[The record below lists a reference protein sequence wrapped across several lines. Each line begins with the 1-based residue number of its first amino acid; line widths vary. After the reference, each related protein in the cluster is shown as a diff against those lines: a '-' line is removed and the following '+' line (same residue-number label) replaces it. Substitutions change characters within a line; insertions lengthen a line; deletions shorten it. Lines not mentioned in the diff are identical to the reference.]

1 MYHLIR
7 NIASSF
13 FISITVAVVL
23 HTGQIS
29 FGNLSSLVTDWNTG
43 LALNFKDQFIENFDK
58 VTIKNLTAEVNRQS
72 LMIGYINSF
81 MLFAIVSFLTIPF
94 LFLIKEKK

>member
-7 NIASSF
+7 NVASSF

-23 HTGQIS
+23 HTGQIN
-29 FGNLSSLVTDWNTG
+29 FGNLSSLVSDWNIG
-43 LALNFKDQFIENFDK
+43 LALNFKNQFIENFDQ
-58 VTIKNLTAEVNRQS
+58 VTIKNLTSEVNRQS

-81 MLFAIVSFLTIPF
+81 KLFAIVSFMTIPF
-94 LFLIKEKK
+94 LFLIRGQK

>member
-1 MYHLIR
+1 MCIR
-7 NIASSF
+7 
-13 FISITVAVVL
+13 
-23 HTGQIS
+23 
-29 FGNLSSLVTDWNTG
+29 DRNTG
-43 LALNFKDQFIENFDK
+43 LALNFTDQFIENFDK
-58 VTIKNLTAEVNRQS
+58 VTIKKLTAEVNRQS